1 MDPPSSDENF
11 WNLTC
16 YAILEYIYDASSTFI
31 MLFSGRDNP
40 NAPFPILA
48 KYPGVTD
55 KLKTMSPRI
64 IRLML
69 CMLGNVHFFCLLH
82 FFSE

>member
-1 MDPPSSDENF
+1 
-11 WNLTC
+11 
-16 YAILEYIYDASSTFI
+16 

-40 NAPFPILA
+40 NVPFPILT

-69 CMLGNVHFFCLLH
+69 CMLGNFHFFRLLH
-82 FFSE
+82 FFFQNNLSGIIQSECQT